1 MSIHM
6 FSSLRCRNCPYT
18 SKMCC
23 NFHPVLA
30 MRCRMCR
37 EKGAHLCGGCGE
49 YSALYSKLPADQ
61 VEEFQVEALKAEAMT
76 EGELREFLEGLKLLH
91 ERRVVEACLNA
102 LMSVPCPRVRTMLE
116 ERWVRAS
123 EIQEFYTRTETES
136 ATVCA

>member
-6 FSSLRCRNCPYT
+6 FSSLRCSCSHT

-23 NFHPVLA
+23 NYHPILS

-49 YSALYSKLPADQ
+49 YTASYSKLPADQ
-61 VEEFQVEALKAEAMT
+61 VAEFQAEALKAEKMT
-76 EGELREFLEGLKLLH
+76 VEELRAFFASLKPLH
-91 ERRVVEACLNA
+91 DRRIIEACLNA
-102 LMSVPCPRVRTMLE
+102 LMSIPCPRLRAMLE
-116 ERWVRAS
+116 ERWTRS
-123 EIQEFYTRTETES
+123 TEIQEFIHTETEP